1 MTRTTQRQWWLR
13 ITSAGVAAL
22 VTLGG
27 YRAFA
32 KVQSQPAGAGG
43 RDRGNSPAAS
53 VPVVAAHARVGDM
66 GVYLT
71 GLGTVTALK
80 TVAVRTQVDGQL
92 VTVAFKE
99 GQLVRAKELL
109 AQIDPRPFQVQL
121 EQAEGQAAKDAA
133 TLKNARVDL
142 QRYQVL
148 VEQAAVPR
156 QQLDTELST
165 VQQLEASVKSDQ
177 AQIDSARL
185 NLTYA
190 RITSPLTGRI
200 GLRLVD
206 PGNIVHVTDTNGIA
220 VITQRQPIAVVFT
233 IPQDS
238 LPDVQRQLNAGR
250 RLAVDA
256 YDRDIRT
263 KLASGA
269 LAAVD
274 SQIDTTTGTIK
285 LKATFANDN
294 EALFPNQF
302 VNARLLVNTIRRAV
316 LVPSAA
322 IQRGPQKTFVYVVT
336 AAGTVEAH
344 DVTVTMSDDVESAV
358 GSGLAAGDVVVT
370 DGVDR
375 LQPGTRVTVRFADPK
390 TQESGW

>member
-1 MTRTTQRQWWLR
+1 MPPPWSRGRL
-13 ITSAGVAAL
+13 SGL
-22 VTLGG
+22 
-27 YRAFA
+27 A
-32 KVQSQPAGAGG
+32 KGEPEPAGAAG
-43 RDRGNSPAAS
+43 RGRGNPSAVS
-53 VPVVAAHARVGDM
+53 VPVVAAHVRVGDM
-66 GVYLT
+66 GVYLA

-80 TVAVRTQVDGQL
+80 TVTVRTQVDGQL

-99 GQLVRAKELL
+99 GQLVRANDLL

-121 EQAEGQAAKDAA
+121 DQAEGQMAKDAA

-142 QRYQVL
+142 QRYDVL
-148 VEQAAVPR
+148 VEQAAVPG
-156 QQLDTELST
+156 QQRDTQVST
-165 VQQLEASVKSDQ
+165 VQQLEASLKSDQ

-206 PGNIVHVTDTNGIA
+206 PGNVVHTTDANGLA

-256 YDRDIRT
+256 YDRDLRT
-263 KLASGA
+263 KLASGT

-274 SQIDTTTGTIK
+274 SQIDTTTGTIR
-285 LKATFANDN
+285 LKATFPNDN
-294 EALFPNQF
+294 ESLFPNQF
-302 VNARLLVNTIRRAV
+302 VNARLLVDTIRQAM

-322 IQRGPQKTFVYVVT
+322 IQRGPKGTFVYVVT
-336 AAGTVEAH
+336 AGGTVDTR
-344 DVTVTMSDDVESAV
+344 DVTVSMTDDVESAV
-358 GSGLAAGDVVVT
+358 PSGLAAGDVVVT

-375 LQPGTRVTVRFADPK
+375 LQPGARVTVRFADPK
-390 TQESGW
+390 TQETHR

>member
-1 MTRTTQRQWWLR
+1 M
-13 ITSAGVAAL
+13 A
-22 VTLGG
+22 
-27 YRAFA
+27 
-32 KVQSQPAGAGG
+32 
-43 RDRGNSPAAS
+43 
-53 VPVVAAHARVGDM
+53 DM
-66 GVYLT
+66 GVYVT

-80 TVAVRTQVDGQL
+80 SVTVRTQVDGQL
-92 VTVAFKE
+92 VSVAFKE
-99 GQLVRAKELL
+99 GQPVLATELL

-121 EQAEGQAAKDAA
+121 EQAEGQYARDGA

-142 QRYQVL
+142 RRYQVL
-148 VEQAAVPR
+148 VEQEAVPR
-156 QQLDTELST
+156 QQLDTQVAT
-165 VQQLEASVKSDQ
+165 VQQLEATLKSDQ

-206 PGNIVHVTDTNGIA
+206 PGNVVHTTDQSGLA

-233 IPQDS
+233 IPQDN

-250 RLAVDA
+250 RLDVDA
-256 YDRDIRT
+256 YDRDFRT
-263 KLASGA
+263 KLEAGILSA
-269 LAAVD
+269 MD
-274 SQIDTTTGTIK
+274 SQIDPTTGTIK
-285 LKATFANDN
+285 LKATFANEN

-302 VNARLLVNTIRRAV
+302 VNARLLVNTIPHAI

-322 IQRGPQKTFVYVVT
+322 IQRGPQRTFVYVVT
-336 AAGTVEAH
+336 AGNTVDAR
-344 DVTVTMSDDVESAV
+344 DVTVSMTDDVEAAV

-375 LQPGTRVTVRFADPK
+375 LQPGAHVTVRFADPK
-390 TQESGW
+390 AQGIRP

>member
-1 MTRTTQRQWWLR
+1 MTRAIERRWRVWTL
-13 ITSAGVAAL
+13 GVAVVVAF
-22 VTLGG
+22 GG
-27 YRAFA
+27 YAMLA
-32 KVQSQPAGAGG
+32 KLVPDPAGSA
-43 RDRGNSPAAS
+43 RRTDPPSVS
-53 VPVVAAHARVGDM
+53 VPVVAAPARVADM

-71 GLGTVTALK
+71 GLGTVTPLK
-80 TVAVRTQVDGQL
+80 TVTVRTQVDGQL

-99 GQLVRAKELL
+99 GQLVRATELL

-148 VEQAAVPR
+148 VEQAAVPK
-156 QQLDTELST
+156 QQLDTQVAT
-165 VQQLEASVKSDQ
+165 VQQLEATLKSDQ

-190 RITSPLTGRI
+190 RITSPLSGRI

-206 PGNIVHVTDTNGIA
+206 PGNIVHTTDQNGLA

-233 IPQDS
+233 IPQDN

-256 YDRDIRT
+256 YDRDLRT
-263 KLASGA
+263 KLGSGA
-269 LAAVD
+269 LSGLD
-274 SQIDTTTGTIK
+274 SQIDPTTGTIK
-285 LKATFANDN
+285 LKATFANED
-294 EALFPNQF
+294 EVLFPNQF
-302 VNARLLVNTIRRAV
+302 VNARLLVSTIQHAII
-316 LVPSAA
+316 VPSAA
-322 IQRGPQKTFVYVVT
+322 IQRGPQRTFVYVVT
-336 AAGTVEAH
+336 AGNTVQSR
-344 DVTVTMSDDVESAV
+344 DVAV
-358 GSGLAAGDVVVT
+358 SMTDGDQSVVASGLGAGEVVVT

-375 LQPGTRVTVRFADPK
+375 LQPGASVRVRIADPK
-390 TQESGW
+390 APKDSQ

>member
-1 MTRTTQRQWWLR
+1 MTGARAKGWWQVALG
-13 ITSAGVAAL
+13 AAFVAA
-22 VTLGG
+22 GG
-27 YRAFA
+27 YAVLSRVAPERASA
-32 KVQSQPAGAGG
+32 AA
-43 RDRGNSPAAS
+43 RGTAAAAS
-53 VPVVAAHARVGDM
+53 IPVVAAHARVGDM

-71 GLGTVTALK
+71 GLGTVTPLK
-80 TVAVRTQVDGQL
+80 TVTVRTQVDGQL
-92 VTVAFKE
+92 VTVAYKE

-133 TLKNARVDL
+133 ALKNARVDL
-142 QRYQVL
+142 KRYQVL
-148 VEQAAVPR
+148 VEQAAVPK
-156 QQLDTELST
+156 QQLDTQNAT
-165 VQQLEASVKSDQ
+165 VQQLEATLQSDQ
-177 AQIDSARL
+177 AQIASARL

-206 PGNIVHVTDTNGIA
+206 PGNIVHTTDQNGLA

-233 IPQDS
+233 IPQDN

-256 YDRDIRT
+256 YDRDLRT
-263 KLASGA
+263 TLGCGILSA
-269 LAAVD
+269 LD
-274 SQIDTTTGTIK
+274 SQIDPTTGTIK
-285 LKATFANDN
+285 LKATFTNED

-302 VNARLLVNTIRRAV
+302 VNARLLVNTIQHAII
-316 LVPSAA
+316 VPSAA

-336 AAGTVEAH
+336 PGNTVDSR
-344 DVTVTMSDDVESAV
+344 DVAV
-358 GSGLAAGDVVVT
+358 SMTDGDQSVVATGLAAGEVVVT

-375 LQPGTRVTVRFADPK
+375 LQPGATVSVRFADPK
-390 TQESGW
+390 ATKGSQ